1 MSRETG
7 DRLAPTNLHENEVKY
22 CCYSSYTIGAAFIYI
37 CYCKSLFVG
46 KLERGTRRR
55 RNLQFLEEVKQCEV
69 CDSVR
74 DAVQETAEEVT
85 EILIKGLE
93 LGRFLL
99 PSSSSSESL

>member
-1 MSRETG
+1 M
-7 DRLAPTNLHENEVKY
+7 
-22 CCYSSYTIGAAFIYI
+22 
-37 CYCKSLFVG
+37 G

-55 RNLQFLEEVKQCEV
+55 KNLQFLEEVKQCEV

>member
-1 MSRETG
+1 M
-7 DRLAPTNLHENEVKY
+7 
-22 CCYSSYTIGAAFIYI
+22 
-37 CYCKSLFVG
+37 G

-55 RNLQFLEEVKQCEV
+55 KNLQFLEEVKQCEV
-69 CDSVR
+69 CDSVC

>member
-1 MSRETG
+1 M
-7 DRLAPTNLHENEVKY
+7 
-22 CCYSSYTIGAAFIYI
+22 
-37 CYCKSLFVG
+37 G

-55 RNLQFLEEVKQCEV
+55 KNLQFLEEVKQCEV
-69 CDSVR
+69 CDSVH